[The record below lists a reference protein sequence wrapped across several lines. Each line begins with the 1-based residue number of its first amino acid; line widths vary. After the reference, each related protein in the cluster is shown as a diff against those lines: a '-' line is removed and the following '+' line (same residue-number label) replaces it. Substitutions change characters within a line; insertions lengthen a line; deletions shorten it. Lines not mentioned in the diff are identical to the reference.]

1 LEIDM
6 SMEPLQALFQPVAR
20 KRLSSSVEQQVQES
34 LATTPP
40 DSESHTGLSGTIPL
54 RLIPDEKRFAA
65 MAMGGAPAWAVR
77 LKKIETL
84 TDALI
89 ADLAE
94 RWTSIAWQH
103 RAQPGS
109 FTSAWREALG
119 RLDFSMVNELI
130 RRHNRYF
137 PAEANLPM
145 SPRTGDYIGWG
156 GHDWRRP
163 TLTIEWAERQFPAD
177 FNRAIAAFQP

>member
-1 LEIDM
+1 
-6 SMEPLQALFQPVAR
+6 MEPLQALFQPVAR

-34 LATTPP
+34 LATSPP
-40 DSESHTGLSGTIPL
+40 DSSAPPGLSAMIPT
-54 RLIPDEKRFAA
+54 RLIPDEKRFAGI
-65 MAMGGAPAWAVR
+65 AMGGAPAWAVR

-84 TDALI
+84 TDGHI
-89 ADLAE
+89 ADLQE

-103 RAQPGS
+103 RAQPES
-109 FTSAWREALG
+109 FTSAWREALS
-119 RLDFSMVNELI
+119 RFDFGTVNELI

-156 GHDWRRP
+156 GHDWRCLP
-163 TLTIEWAERQFPAD
+163 LTSEWAERQFPAE
-177 FNRAIAAFQP
+177 FNQAIEAIRR